1 MNKETLLKKYPEAF
15 SEGVGELAGE
25 YNIRNDKSVDPVQ
38 HTPRRVPVA
47 LREKVKE
54 ALETLEKQ
62 QIIVP
67 VYTSMPW
74 LSSMVTVPKSNGKLR
89 ICLDPRGLNRTVR
102 REIYPLTTTE
112 DIASRLH
119 GAKVFTKL
127 DVRNGFW
134 HVKLNQESSY
144 LTTFNTPFGRY
155 GW

>member
-1 MNKETLLKKYPEAF
+1 MDSNKQPVNKETLLKKYPEAF

-67 VYTSMPW
+67 VTTPTPW
-74 LSSMVTVPKSNGKLR
+74 ISSMVTVPKSIGKMR
-89 ICLDPRGLNRTVR
+89 ICLDPCCPAGKLS
-102 REIYPLTTTE
+102 TTY
-112 DIASRLH
+112 D
-119 GAKVFTKL
+119 
-127 DVRNGFW
+127 
-134 HVKLNQESSY
+134 
-144 LTTFNTPFGRY
+144 
-155 GW
+155 